1 MITDFIFFI
10 KYASYK
16 GIVQIFWF
24 FFFFFWWKGGE
35 KLFWFLM
42 RPRRPPCQPTSP
54 FDGECVSHL
63 DDIWSLLALV
73 IAPQLFF
80 LLFVNQFSRRKS
92 WNLIRSVYKAKSCSE
107 LRCYFSARCLS
118 LLPSWKISVSRDL
131 FSAKRDKQ
139 NGMKIYLLL
148 HGWPHSHWL
157 CQWVF
162 LRVLGGMLCLTT

>member
-1 MITDFIFFI
+1 
-10 KYASYK
+10 
-16 GIVQIFWF
+16 
-24 FFFFFWWKGGE
+24 
-35 KLFWFLM
+35 M

-63 DDIWSLLALV
+63 DDIWSLLALD

-92 WNLIRSVYKAKSCSE
+92 WNLIRSMYKAKSCSE

-118 LLPSWKISVSRDL
+118 LLPSWKISVTRDL

-162 LRVLGGMLCLTT
+162 LRVFGGMLCLTT

>member
-1 MITDFIFFI
+1 MDVSRVPGEAVWHYCKRDDAHTLWSSIWLSGKFF
-10 KYASYK
+10 
-16 GIVQIFWF
+16 
-24 FFFFFWWKGGE
+24 
-35 KLFWFLM
+35 
-42 RPRRPPCQPTSP
+42 
-54 FDGECVSHL
+54 
-63 DDIWSLLALV
+63 
-73 IAPQLFF
+73 PQLFF

-92 WNLIRSVYKAKSCSE
+92 WNLIRSMYKAKSCSE